1 MKVSEGIFDW
11 FKGKEKTI
19 GDSPE
24 YKGWLNIYLKNPDVA
39 AMHKRHKEFLQY
51 YQQSQKNEELDF
63 GKMWNTFMHGSE
75 DNFPKYL
82 EFARS
87 KMNYLPDDRIR
98 KRLKMKFPEIMPVD
112 VERVIKKVQT
122 LRANRS

>member
-39 AMHKRHKEFLQY
+39 EMHKRHKEFLQY

-63 GKMWNTFMHGSE
+63 GKMWNTFMHGSK

-82 EFARS
+82 EFAQS

-112 VERVIKKVQT
+112 IERVIKKVQT

>member
-1 MKVSEGIFDW
+1 MRVSEGIFDF

-39 AMHKRHKEFLQY
+39 EMHKRHKEFLQY

-75 DNFPKYL
+75 DDFPKYL
-82 EFARS
+82 EFAQS